1 MGKFMLF
8 PVLQFLAKDQ
18 DSESRK
24 EGGKK
29 RKEKVSIQE
38 IQIVHQLACS
48 SIRISSSTRP
58 AVSTGSNTFPSALR
72 VLVIASVKMKKQR
85 IIKFFFLFRCL
96 YQGEGEGGFHI
107 LSIMR
112 H

>member
-1 MGKFMLF
+1 M
-8 PVLQFLAKDQ
+8 
-18 DSESRK
+18 
-24 EGGKK
+24 GKK

-72 VLVIASVKMKKQR
+72 VLVIASVKNEKAKNNQ
-85 IIKFFFLFRCL
+85 ILFP
-96 YQGEGEGGFHI
+96 
-107 LSIMR
+107 S
-112 H
+112 